1 MKCNVDG
8 SVILYILNDSK
19 ILSLSIF
26 LSHEK
31 LLLFIISSIVNLYT
45 VFYNIKVEKYKF
57 LK

>member
-31 LLLFIISSIVNLYT
+31 LLLFIISSIVNVYT
-45 VFYNIKVEKYKF
+45 VFYNIKVEKCKF